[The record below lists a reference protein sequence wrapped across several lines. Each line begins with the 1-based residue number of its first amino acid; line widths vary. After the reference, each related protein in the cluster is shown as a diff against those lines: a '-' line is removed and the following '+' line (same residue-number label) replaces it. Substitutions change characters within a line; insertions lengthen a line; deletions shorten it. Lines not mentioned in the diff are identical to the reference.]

1 MSRGPGRIERAIRA
15 LLDAPP
21 DDYEGF
27 GSEDLAE
34 HCYPGVTI
42 ERKHRVVVL
51 RAAHKIVAA
60 DPAWTFERAHDAYG
74 GTPIPTLEF
83 FRHDNPPTWVLRKRE
98 RTAKHAEW
106 RRRLPQVRTAL
117 NQALSSPQPA
127 ARTTLSA
134 IADKARALITQNDPD
149 AVRAGLAEIAD
160 ALDAMKR

>member
-1 MSRGPGRIERAIRA
+1 MTTRGSGP
-15 LLDAPP
+15 
-21 DDYEGF
+21 
-27 GSEDLAE
+27 EDLAE

-98 RTAKHAEW
+98 RRGQTRGEW
-106 RRRLPQVRTAL
+106 RRRLPQVRTGPGTKRCHRRSL
-117 NQALSSPQPA
+117 QHGQRL
-127 ARTTLSA
+127 ARSLT
-134 IADKARALITQNDPD
+134 KARALITQNDPD